1 VATSPG
7 TLPTTAP
14 STVAGAHL
22 QLLDTFSLR
31 TSGATVDLPEGLQRL
46 LAYLAQHGP
55 AARAVVA
62 GTLWPEATE
71 DHALANLRTGV
82 WRLNKLLPGL
92 LCVDGFRLGVSPDL
106 RVDSLEQEAFA
117 RRLLD
122 DPDGEPWTG
131 AAAATLWRR
140 EFLPGWYDDWI
151 IFERERLCQLRL
163 HALEHTAR
171 ALILRRDLN
180 AALQYALEA
189 VRTEPLR
196 ETATIVLVSVYLA
209 EGNVAD
215 AVHQRDVFAEHIH
228 RELGVD
234 PSPRLAS
241 LVPWPRRSASAWGP
255 DVRDARVTTAGP

>member
-1 VATSPG
+1 MTTSQE

-14 STVAGAHL
+14 RTVAGARL
-22 QLLDTFSLR
+22 QLLDTFSLHA
-31 TSGATVDLPEGLQRL
+31 TGTTVDLPEGLQRL

-55 AARAVVA
+55 SARAVVA

-92 LCVDGFRLGVSPDL
+92 LCVDGFRLGVSPEL
-106 RVDSLEQEAFA
+106 RVDSHEQEVFA
-117 RRLLD
+117 RRLLHH
-122 DPDGEPWTG
+122 DPDGEAWVG
-131 AAAATLWRR
+131 EAAATLWKR
-140 EFLPGWYDDWI
+140 EFLPGWYDDWNL
-151 IFERERLCQLRL
+151 FERERLRQLRL

-171 ALILRRDLN
+171 LMIMRRDLH

-215 AVHQRDVFAEHIH
+215 AVHQRDVFAEQLR
-228 RELGVD
+228 RELGVG
-234 PSPRLAS
+234 PSPRLVS
-241 LVPWPRRSASAWGP
+241 LVPWPRRSAP
-255 DVRDARVTTAGP
+255 PLVMPK

>member
-1 VATSPG
+1 MTTSPG

-14 STVAGAHL
+14 HELARADL
-22 QLLDTFSLR
+22 QLLDSFSLR

-55 AARAVVA
+55 SARAVVA

-92 LCVDGFRLGVSPDL
+92 LCVDGFRLGVSPHL
-106 RVDSLEQEAFA
+106 RVDSHEQEAVA
-117 RRLLD
+117 RRLLHTE
-122 DPDGEPWTG
+122 PEGEPWTG
-131 AAAATLWRR
+131 EAASTLWKR

-171 ALILRRDLN
+171 LLVLRRDLN
-180 AALQYALEA
+180 TALQYALEA

-215 AVHQRDVFAEHIH
+215 AVHQRDVFAEHLR

-241 LVPWPRRSASAWGP
+241 LVPWPRRSRSASVMP
-255 DVRDARVTTAGP
+255 E